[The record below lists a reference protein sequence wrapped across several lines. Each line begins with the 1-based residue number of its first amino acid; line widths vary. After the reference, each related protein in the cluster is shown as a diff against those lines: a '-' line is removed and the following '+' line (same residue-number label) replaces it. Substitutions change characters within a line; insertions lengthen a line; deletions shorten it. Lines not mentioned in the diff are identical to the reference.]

1 VIDRTDTFTVP
12 ITFEKAQFNTRNVD
26 NILQGTLTLSKG
38 TSWIIGREGG
48 TITAS
53 NGAEIIVPENALL
66 VPVTVNIRKL
76 TIDEIPATNVLDAWN
91 GIKSTKIAFEFLPD
105 YLDFRRPVK
114 IRIPWTTTELQY
126 SKVEDSSKL
135 KVYFWNHK
143 SLAWERV
150 GGHVN
155 GNTVE
160 TDIDHFTIYM
170 LVEDRQVLAPAASE
184 IEFSPNPFSPNANG
198 WNDVTNLSFILGNDA
213 DVTVEIYDVRGIKQR
228 VVADRRRMFSGI
240 NKVEWDGR
248 DDFGQILRTGIY
260 IYRFRA
266 LETDGSL
273 VTNQGTIVISTN
285 LKDW

>member
-1 VIDRTDTFTVP
+1 
-12 ITFEKAQFNTRNVD
+12 
-26 NILQGTLTLSKG
+26 
-38 TSWIIGREGG
+38 
-48 TITAS
+48 
-53 NGAEIIVPENALL
+53 
-66 VPVTVNIRKL
+66 
-76 TIDEIPATNVLDAWN
+76 
-91 GIKSTKIAFEFLPD
+91 
-105 YLDFRRPVK
+105 
-114 IRIPWTTTELQY
+114 
-126 SKVEDSSKL
+126 VEDSSKL